1 VEENSTE
8 SSSWRWL
15 LPIVYLSSNWLS
27 LTGVVIVTSATV
39 LWLFLLPTTLRGATA
54 HPYVGIFAFLLLP
67 AIFLSGLVLIP
78 LGIWWRRRHSAL
90 PARFPPLDFHNLE
103 LRRLIA
109 FIGVTTIANF
119 IIGSQ
124 ITYAAVNYMDSV
136 TFCGLTCHRVMEPEY
151 TAHQNSPHARVECVA
166 CHIGPGASWFVRSKL
181 SGTGQVFA
189 TLFDTYPRPIP
200 VPVHD
205 LRPARETCETC
216 HWPEKFD
223 SNRLKVIATFAKDET
238 NTMTQTVLLIKIGGG
253 MRGIGIHGKHMGTG
267 VVVRYA
273 ASDEG
278 RQTIPWIAYS
288 DKRGTTVYVSPGT
301 KPENAASLPIRR
313 MDCIDCHNRPTHTF
327 QLPERA
333 VDEALAAGS
342 ILPALPFAKK
352 ESVAILK
359 LPYAGNEDA
368 AARIPHA
375 FVDYYQQAYPSVYHV
390 LRLLLQSRRWPRKR
404 SLRQEI
410 CLAAQHGYY
419 NQSGEDERHRD
430 ADGAQRDD
438 IRVPGRR
445 YHLGRR
451 RFTCGQSS
459 GQRVASRKCG
469 GYGERRSGALGRILG
484 QATANDAIES
494 RSVASELRRTTEC
507 THTRRK
513 KSC

>member
-1 VEENSTE
+1 
-8 SSSWRWL
+8 
-15 LPIVYLSSNWLS
+15 
-27 LTGVVIVTSATV
+27 
-39 LWLFLLPTTLRGATA
+39 
-54 HPYVGIFAFLLLP
+54 
-67 AIFLSGLVLIP
+67 
-78 LGIWWRRRHSAL
+78 
-90 PARFPPLDFHNLE
+90 
-103 LRRLIA
+103 
-109 FIGVTTIANF
+109 
-119 IIGSQ
+119 
-124 ITYAAVNYMDSV
+124 
-136 TFCGLTCHRVMEPEY
+136 
-151 TAHQNSPHARVECVA
+151 
-166 CHIGPGASWFVRSKL
+166 VRSKL

-375 FVDYYQQAYPSVYHV
+375 FVDYYQQAYPSVY
-390 LRLLLQSRRWPRKR
+390 Q
-404 SLRQEI
+404 
-410 CLAAQHGYY
+410 QHK
-419 NQSGEDERHRD
+419 DE
-430 ADGAQRDD
+430 
-438 IRVPGRR
+438 
-445 YHLGRR
+445 
-451 RFTCGQSS
+451 
-459 GQRVASRKCG
+459 
-469 GYGERRSGALGRILG
+469 
-484 QATANDAIES
+484 IES
-494 RSVASELRRTTEC
+494 SAKALFTIYSRNVFPAMRVTWGTYPNNIGHTDFPGCFRCHDGNHTSASGSAVTQHCSACHNMLAVGESSPKILSDMGISEKDTFDPN
-507 THTRRK
+507 
-513 KSC
+513 

>member
-1 VEENSTE
+1 MDITSIE
-8 SSSWRWL
+8 SRWRHWL
-15 LPIVYLSSNWLS
+15 SPLVHLSNNWLS
-27 LTGVVIVTSATV
+27 LTGVVVVTTATV
-39 LWLFLLPTTLRGATA
+39 LWLFLLPTTLRGETA
-54 HPYVGIFAFLLLP
+54 HPYVGVFAFLLLP
-67 AIFLSGLVLIP
+67 AVFFSGLVLIP
-78 LGIWWRRRHSAL
+78 LGIWWRRRRSAL
-90 PARFPPLDFHNLE
+90 PERFPPLDFHNVE

-124 ITYAAVNYMDSV
+124 VTYAAVNYMDSV

-151 TAHQNSPHARVECVA
+151 MAHQNSPHARVECVA

-223 SNRLKVIATFAKDET
+223 ANRLTVIASFAEDEK
-238 NTMTQTVLLIKIGGG
+238 NTMTQTVLLMKIGGG
-253 MRGIGIHGKHMGTG
+253 MRGIGIHGKHMGPG

-278 RQTIPWIAYS
+278 RQTIPWIEYS
-288 DKRGTTVYVSPGT
+288 DKHGTTVYVSPGT
-301 KPENAASLPIRR
+301 KPENAAGLPIRQ

-342 ILPALPFAKK
+342 ISPALPFAKK

-368 AARIPHA
+368 AARIPRSFLA
-375 FVDYYQQAYPSVYHV
+375 YYQQAYPSVYQQHKDEIE
-390 LRLLLQSRRWPRKR
+390 SSAR
-404 SLRQEI
+404 SPTRDLS
-410 CLAAQHGYY
+410 AATYSLGHEG
-419 NQSGEDERHRD
+419 
-430 ADGAQRDD
+430 
-438 IRVPGRR
+438 
-445 YHLGRR
+445 HLGYLSE
-451 RFTCGQSS
+451 QH
-459 GQRVASRKCG
+459 
-469 GYGERRSGALGRILG
+469 RS
-484 QATANDAIES
+484 
-494 RSVASELRRTTEC
+494 
-507 THTRRK
+507 H
-513 KSC
+513 